1 MIYKSWKRL
10 GSGTN
15 QKISREENMKESKLF
30 FFPRPAAGYL
40 TWGLPVILSA
50 ALCGCSAIQGN
61 PAAEDKEL
69 PYFKAETQVAETLPT
84 PSGLPEELCPY
95 EEWTRETEWTKIAS
109 AEASLNS
116 PSLSI
121 YANREDQSGL
131 YLLWGET
138 FLRAGWEKARSMEAE
153 LEAAVQ
159 DFDRDGKEEAA
170 VILRPEGGAH
180 WAREELHILDEDE
193 EGRILDTSFPL
204 DAFEDWILENPDIEE
219 WMMTKLDTQKAV
231 QPELSDPLY
240 LIYADIEE
248 ERIVME
254 AVLEAADIAAG
265 ESWGV
270 IRTVLEYDGAG
281 FQVSEYEIVP
291 E

>member
-1 MIYKSWKRL
+1 
-10 GSGTN
+10 
-15 QKISREENMKESKLF
+15 MKESKLF

-40 TWGLPVILSA
+40 TWVLPVILSA

-84 PSGLPEELCPY
+84 PSDLPKELCPY

-159 DFDRDGKEEAA
+159 
-170 VILRPEGGAH
+170 
-180 WAREELHILDEDE
+180 
-193 EGRILDTSFPL
+193 
-204 DAFEDWILENPDIEE
+204 
-219 WMMTKLDTQKAV
+219 
-231 QPELSDPLY
+231 PELPDPLC
-240 LIYADIEE
+240 LIYADTEE

-254 AVLEAADIAAG
+254 AVLEAADAAAG

>member
-1 MIYKSWKRL
+1 MIRRCFRWNPVQIVYIENKLSVMSKTGVIGTHRGSLIYKSWKCL
-10 GSGTN
+10 GSGMN

-61 PAAEDKEL
+61 PAAEDKEF

-116 PSLSI
+116 PSLSV

-180 WAREELHILDEDE
+180 WAREEL
-193 EGRILDTSFPL
+193 P
-204 DAFEDWILENPDIEE
+204 
-219 WMMTKLDTQKAV
+219 
-231 QPELSDPLY
+231 DPLY